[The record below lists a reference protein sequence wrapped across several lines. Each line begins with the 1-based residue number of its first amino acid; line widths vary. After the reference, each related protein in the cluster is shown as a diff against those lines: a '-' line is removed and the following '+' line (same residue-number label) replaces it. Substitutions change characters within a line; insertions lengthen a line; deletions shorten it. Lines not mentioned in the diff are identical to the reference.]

1 MKISIFDPEG
11 DRYDITHETNMY
23 QDDYREIPYG
33 LTLSGLA

>member
-23 QDDYREIPYG
+23 QDDY
-33 LTLSGLA
+33 